1 MIKQEEEPIVYKV
14 QLLEE
19 LIERQQRLLG
29 IASEVIDGKNKLI
42 ELCELETELHR
53 RENVRLQRAFF
64 ICCIVLVFSATLSII
79 SLLS

>member
-1 MIKQEEEPIVYKV
+1 MVKQEEEPIVYKV

>member
-1 MIKQEEEPIVYKV
+1 MKQPEEEPIVYKV
-14 QLLEE
+14 QLLED